1 MDLRV
6 PLIAECATYRNKEPT
21 DLSYSLKGGGIGRGG
36 TSDTVKHPREG
47 VAPVFSATQ
56 EEITREL
63 HGPCVSKPPL
73 GQIERVSSL
82 VGAAT

>member
-21 DLSYSLKGGGIGRGG
+21 DLSYPLKGGGVGRAG
-36 TSDTVKHPREG
+36 TSDTVKRPREG

-56 EEITREL
+56 EEIIR
-63 HGPCVSKPPL
+63 P
-73 GQIERVSSL
+73 
-82 VGAAT
+82 VGV